1 MGEKTPERIALEEK
15 AQQLGLSFPVNIGDE
30 KLAER
35 VAEAEARAKE
45 TPPPPAAPPAA
56 TGAAPAGVKDGTPAE
71 PPQEEAA
78 ATKDQVGAPADT
90 PQEDG
95 TPADPA
101 NPPGLAVIE
110 VHGPARGRWRAGR
123 HFGPEAVVLD
133 LAALSEAELALIR
146 ADPLLVVVDREL
158 PAA

>member
-15 AQQLGLSFPVNIGDE
+15 ALKLGLSFPVNIGDE

-45 TPPPPAAPPAA
+45 MPPPPAVSPAA
-56 TGAAPAGVKDGTPAE
+56 TGAAPAGVKDG
-71 PPQEEAA
+71 
-78 ATKDQVGAPADT
+78 APADP

-95 TPADPA
+95 APAEPA
-101 NPPGLAVIE
+101 ITPGLAVIE

-133 LAALSEAELALIR
+133 LAQLSEAELALIR
-146 ADPLLVVVDREL
+146 ADPLLVVVDRVR
-158 PAA
+158 PAS

>member
-15 AQQLGLSFPVNIGDE
+15 ALKLGLSFPGNIGEE

-45 TPPPPAAPPAA
+45 TPPSPAASPAA

-71 PPQEEAA
+71 P
-78 ATKDQVGAPADT
+78 TT
-90 PQEDG
+90 
-95 TPADPA
+95 
-101 NPPGLAVIE
+101 PPGLSVIE

-123 HFGPEAVVLD
+123 HFGPEPVVLD

-146 ADPLLVVVDREL
+146 ADPLLVVVDRVL

>member
-15 AQQLGLSFPVNIGDE
+15 ALKLGLSFPVNIGDE

-56 TGAAPAGVKDGTPAE
+56 TGAASAGVKDGTPAD
-71 PPQEEAA
+71 P
-78 ATKDQVGAPADT
+78 

-95 TPADPA
+95 APAEPA
-101 NPPGLAVIE
+101 ITPGLAAIE

-133 LAALSEAELALIR
+133 LANLSEAELALIR
-146 ADPLLVVVDREL
+146 ADPLLVVIDHVR